1 MQADLRANGLSE
13 VLYVDMLVFC
23 EARRDQVEVRRQRQ
37 EKSVQLSLSK
47 VASLRAAVNW
57 AQRLTQLPDLPGG
70 CRLVHQ
76 QLDRA
81 QALPGAGEYMADS
94 QDRKKTVLVQD
105 PALIQMKPSCLPA
118 PLSHPTALSAIHAGP
133 RSTDVLLP
141 TCSAWMSLC
150 IYCSKGRIIWLIT
163 ALHKKISPRQ
173 AHTLGGDVTYPALKS

>member
-1 MQADLRANGLSE
+1 MCGEGINGKGTLLCNWLQMQADLRANGLSE

-118 PLSHPTALSAIHAGP
+118 PLSHPTAVLQFTQDPVPQMCSSPPAQPGCHYAYTAARAELSG
-133 RSTDVLLP
+133 
-141 TCSAWMSLC
+141 
-150 IYCSKGRIIWLIT
+150 
-163 ALHKKISPRQ
+163 
-173 AHTLGGDVTYPALKS
+173 